1 MIPGTQYI
9 TNKGGFKMEPFY
21 LGIDVSKGYAD
32 FMIINSK
39 KQPVAQAF
47 QLDDTFEGHQTL
59 YNTLGLFLAKHD
71 NAIVFAGME
80 STGGYE
86 NNWYHSLVQF
96 QGSLNIQSARLNPL
110 GVMHNSKAEL
120 KKNTTDKISAQNI
133 AEYLVAHPEK
143 VVYQQQDSLAGLRKQ
158 WGFIRML
165 TKQCA
170 QFLNQL
176 NSLLYSTYPEL
187 LSYCQDGV
195 PNWVLKLLVKYPSAV
210 NLKKARAATVAKIP
224 YVSRKKAEEL
234 IAKAKRSVAS
244 TTDLTTQQ
252 LVVATVQ
259 QILHLRK
266 TIAGQTDLMLQECSI
281 PEIELLKTFPGI
293 SDVSAIGLII
303 EIQTVK
309 RFASAKKLA
318 SFFGVHPVYKTSG
331 DGTGG
336 YRMSKQGRIAPRQI
350 LYMAALSAIRCN
362 PLIREIYEKHKR
374 QGKHSRAAMGICM
387 HKILRI
393 LYGMLKHN
401 QPFNPHIDL
410 ANRLRSVPMQGNEPI
425 DSTSRRLQGYDQ
437 TAPVSRRQRKKRL
450 ERERSH
456 NVSDTM
462 SGITAPAPLADI
474 IADIFPQL

>member
-1 MIPGTQYI
+1 M
-9 TNKGGFKMEPFY
+9 KPFY
-21 LGIDVSKGYAD
+21 MGIDVSKGYAD
-32 FMIINSK
+32 FMMINSK
-39 KQPVAQAF
+39 KQSVAQAF

-59 YNTLGLFLAKHD
+59 YNTLGSFLAKHD
-71 NAIVFAGME
+71 DAILFAGME

-96 QGSLNIQSARLNPL
+96 QGSLNIQTARLNPL
-110 GVMHNSKAEL
+110 GVMHNSKAKL

-143 VVYQQQDSLAGLRKQ
+143 VVYQQQDTLAGLRKQ

-165 TKQCA
+165 TKQCT

-195 PNWVLKLLVKYPSAV
+195 PNWALKLLTKYPSAA
-210 NLKKARAATVAKIP
+210 NLKKARTATVAKIP
-224 YVSRKKAEEL
+224 YVSIKKAQEL

-244 TTDLTTQQ
+244 ATDLTTQQ

-266 TIAGQTDLMLQECSI
+266 TIAGQTDLMLQECPI

-318 SFFGVHPVYKTSG
+318 SFFGVHPVYKISG

-336 YRMSKQGRIAPRQI
+336 FRMSKQGRIAPRQI
-350 LYMAALSAIRCN
+350 LYMASLSAIRYN

-401 QPFNPHIDL
+401 QPFNPHVDL
-410 ANRLRSVPMQGNEPI
+410 ANRLRSVPMQNDSAI
-425 DSTSRRLQGYDQ
+425 DKTSRRLQGYDR
-437 TAPVSRRQRKKRL
+437 TAPVSRRQRIKRL

-456 NVSDTM
+456 NVNDTK

-474 IADIFPQL
+474 IAEILPQL

>member
-1 MIPGTQYI
+1 M
-9 TNKGGFKMEPFY
+9 KLFY

-39 KQPVAQAF
+39 KQPVAKTF
-47 QLDDTFEGHQTL
+47 QLDDTFEGHRTL
-59 YNTLGLFLAKHD
+59 YNTLSAFLAKHD
-71 NAIVFAGME
+71 DVTLFAGME

-86 NNWYHSLVQF
+86 NNWYHSLIQF
-96 QGSLNIQSARLNPL
+96 QGSLNIQTARLNPL
-110 GVMHNSKAEL
+110 GVMHNSKADL

-143 VVYQQQDSLAGLRKQ
+143 INYQQEDNLAGLRKQ
-158 WGFIRML
+158 WRFIRLL
-165 TKQCA
+165 TKQLT
-170 QFLNQL
+170 QLLNQL
-176 NSLLYSTYPEL
+176 NSLVYLTYPEL

-195 PNWVLKLLVKYPSAV
+195 PNWVLKLLVKYPSAA
-210 NLKKARAATVAKIP
+210 NLKKAHAKTVAKIP
-224 YVSRKKAEEL
+224 FVSLEKAQAL
-234 IAKAKRSVAS
+234 IAKAKQSVAS
-244 TTDLTTQQ
+244 ATDLTTQQ

-259 QILHLRK
+259 QVLHLRK

-293 SDVSAIGLII
+293 SDASAVGLMI

-309 RFASAKKLA
+309 RFASAKNLA

-336 YRMSKQGRIAPRQI
+336 YRMSKQGRVEPRRI

-362 PLIREIYEKHKR
+362 PLIRELYEKHKR

-401 QPFNPHIDL
+401 QPFNPHVDL
-410 ANRLRSVPMQGNEPI
+410 ANRLRSVPMQNDNAI
-425 DSTSRRLQGYDQ
+425 DKTSRRLQRYDQ
-437 TAPVSRRQRKKRL
+437 SAPVSRRQRKKRL

-456 NVSDTM
+456 NVNDTK

-474 IADIFPQL
+474 IAEMLPQL

>member
-1 MIPGTQYI
+1 
-9 TNKGGFKMEPFY
+9 MEPFY

-39 KQPVAQAF
+39 KQPVVQAF

-59 YNTLGLFLAKHD
+59 YNALGLFLAKHD
-71 NAIVFAGME
+71 DAVLFAGME

-86 NNWYHSLVQF
+86 NNWYHSLIQF
-96 QGSLNIQSARLNPL
+96 QGPLNIQTARLNPL
-110 GVMHNSKAEL
+110 GVMHNSKADL

-133 AEYLVAHPEK
+133 AEYLLAHPEK

-176 NSLLYSTYPEL
+176 NSLLYSAYPEL

-195 PNWVLKLLVKYPSAV
+195 PNWVLKLLAKYPSAV
-210 NLKKARAATVAKIP
+210 NLKKAHAATVAKIP
-224 YVSRKKAEEL
+224 YVSIEKAQEL
-234 IAKAKRSVAS
+234 IATAKHSVAS
-244 TTDLTTQQ
+244 TTDLTTQR
-252 LVVATVQ
+252 LVIATVQ

-281 PEIELLKTFPGI
+281 PEVELLKTFPGI
-293 SDVSAIGLII
+293 SDASAIGLII
-303 EIQTVK
+303 EIQTIK

-318 SFFGVHPVYKTSG
+318 SFFGVHPVYKISG
-331 DGTGG
+331 DGAGG
-336 YRMSKQGRIAPRQI
+336 YKMSKQGRIAPRQI
-350 LYMAALSAIRCN
+350 LYMTALSAIRCN
-362 PLIREIYEKHKR
+362 PLIKEIYEKHKK
-374 QGKHSRAAMGICM
+374 QGKHSRAVMGICM

-401 QPFNPHIDL
+401 RPFNPHIDL
-410 ANRLRSVPMQGNEPI
+410 ANRLRSVPMKNDELV
-425 DSTSRRLQGYDQ
+425 DNTSRRLQGYDQ

-456 NVSDTM
+456 NVNDTM
-462 SGITAPAPLADI
+462 SGITTPAPLADI
-474 IADIFPQL
+474 IADILPQL

>member
-1 MIPGTQYI
+1 M
-9 TNKGGFKMEPFY
+9 
-21 LGIDVSKGYAD
+21 GIDVSKGYAD

-39 KQPVAQAF
+39 KQPVAQSF
-47 QLDDTFEGHQTL
+47 QLDDTFEGHRML
-59 YNTLGLFLAKHD
+59 YNTLGAFLAKHD
-71 NAIVFAGME
+71 DATLFAGME

-86 NNWYHSLVQF
+86 NNWYHSLIQF
-96 QGSLNIQSARLNPL
+96 QGSLNIQTARLNPL
-110 GVMHNSKAEL
+110 GVMHNSKADL

-143 VVYQQQDSLAGLRKQ
+143 INYQQEDNLAGLRKQ
-158 WGFIRML
+158 WGFIRLL
-165 TKQCA
+165 TKQLT
-170 QFLNQL
+170 QLLNQL
-176 NSLLYSTYPEL
+176 NSLVYLTYPEL

-195 PNWVLKLLVKYPSAV
+195 PNWVLKLLVKYPSAA
-210 NLKKARAATVAKIP
+210 NLKKAHAKTVAKIP
-224 YVSRKKAEEL
+224 FVSTEKAQAL
-234 IAKAKRSVAS
+234 IAKAKQSVAS
-244 TTDLTTQQ
+244 ATDLTTQQ

-266 TIAGQTDLMLQECSI
+266 TITGQTDLMLQECSI

-293 SDVSAIGLII
+293 SDASAVGLMI

-309 RFASAKKLA
+309 RFASAKNLA

-336 YRMSKQGRIAPRQI
+336 YKMSKQGRAEPRRI

-362 PLIREIYEKHKR
+362 PLIRKIYEKHKR

-393 LYGMLKHN
+393 LYGMLKLN
-401 QPFNPHIDL
+401 QPFNPHVDL
-410 ANRLRSVPMQGNEPI
+410 ANRLRSVPMQNDNAI
-425 DSTSRRLQGYDQ
+425 DKTSRRLQSYDQ
-437 TAPVSRRQRKKRL
+437 SAPVSRRQRKKRL

-456 NVSDTM
+456 NVYDTKP
-462 SGITAPAPLADI
+462 GITAPAPLADI
-474 IADIFPQL
+474 IAEMLPQL

>member
-9 TNKGGFKMEPFY
+9 TDKGGFKMEPFY

-39 KQPVAQAF
+39 KQPVVQAF
-47 QLDDTFEGHQTL
+47 QLDDTFEGHQTF
-59 YNTLGLFLAKHD
+59 YNTLGRFLAKHD
-71 NAIVFAGME
+71 DATLFAGME

-86 NNWYHSLVQF
+86 NNWYSSLIDF
-96 QGSLNIQSARLNPL
+96 QGSLNIQTARLNPL

-143 VVYQQQDSLAGLRKQ
+143 VVYQQQDSLSGLRKQ

-165 TKQCA
+165 TKQCT

-195 PNWVLKLLVKYPSAV
+195 PNWVLKLLAKYPSAD
-210 NLKKARAATVAKIP
+210 NLKKARPTTVAKIP
-224 YVSRKKAEEL
+224 YVSIEKAEEL

-266 TIAGQTDLMLQECSI
+266 TIAGQTALMLQECSI
-281 PEIELLKTFPGI
+281 PEIELLKSFPGI
-293 SDVSAIGLII
+293 SDLSAVGLII
-303 EIQTVK
+303 EIQTIK
-309 RFASAKKLA
+309 RFASSKKLA
-318 SFFGVHPVYKTSG
+318 SFFGVHPVYKISG
-331 DGTGG
+331 DGAGG
-336 YRMSKQGRIAPRQI
+336 YKMSKQGRKAPRQI
-350 LYMAALSAIRCN
+350 LYMTALSAIICN
-362 PLIREIYEKHKR
+362 PLIREVYEKHKR

-410 ANRLRSVPMQGNEPI
+410 ANRLRSVPMKNNEAI
-425 DSTSRRLQGYDQ
+425 DKTSRRLQHYDQ
-437 TAPVSRRQRKKRL
+437 AAPISRRQRKKRL

-456 NVSDTM
+456 NVGDTM
-462 SGITAPAPLADI
+462 SGITAPTPLADI
-474 IADIFPQL
+474 IADILPQL

>member
-1 MIPGTQYI
+1 
-9 TNKGGFKMEPFY
+9 MEPFY

-32 FMIINSK
+32 FMMINSK
-39 KQPVAQAF
+39 KQPVLQAF

-59 YNTLGLFLAKHD
+59 YNALGLFLAKHD
-71 NAIVFAGME
+71 DAILFAGME

-96 QGSLNIQSARLNPL
+96 QGSLNIQTARLNPL

-133 AEYLVAHPEK
+133 AEYLVTHPKK
-143 VVYQQQDSLAGLRKQ
+143 VVYQQQDSLASLRKQ

-165 TKQCA
+165 TKQCT

-195 PNWVLKLLVKYPSAV
+195 PNWVLKLLVKYPCAD

-224 YVSRKKAEEL
+224 YVSMKKAEEL

-244 TTDLTTQQ
+244 TSDLTTQQ

-259 QILHLRK
+259 QIFHLRK
-266 TIAGQTDLMLQECSI
+266 TIAGQTDLMLRECSI
-281 PEIELLKTFPGI
+281 PEIDLLKTFPGI
-293 SDVSAIGLII
+293 SDASAIGLII
-303 EIQTVK
+303 EIQTIK
-309 RFASAKKLA
+309 RFASTKKLA

-331 DGTGG
+331 DGAGG

-350 LYMAALSAIRCN
+350 LYMTALSAIGCN
-362 PLIREIYEKHKR
+362 PLIRELYEKHKN

-401 QPFNPHIDL
+401 RSFNPHIDL
-410 ANRLRSVPMQGNEPI
+410 ANRLRSIPMKDDQVM
-425 DSTSRRLQGYDQ
+425 DKTSRRLQDYDS

-474 IADIFPQL
+474 IADILPQL

>member
-1 MIPGTQYI
+1 M
-9 TNKGGFKMEPFY
+9 
-21 LGIDVSKGYAD
+21 
-32 FMIINSK
+32 
-39 KQPVAQAF
+39 
-47 QLDDTFEGHQTL
+47 
-59 YNTLGLFLAKHD
+59 AKHD
-71 NAIVFAGME
+71 DAILFAGME

-86 NNWYHSLVQF
+86 NNWYHALIQF
-96 QGSLNIQSARLNPL
+96 QGSLNIQTARLNPL

-143 VVYQQQDSLAGLRKQ
+143 VVYQQEDNLAGLRKQ

-165 TKQCA
+165 TKQCT

-195 PNWVLKLLVKYPSAV
+195 PNWALKLLAKYPSAA

-224 YVSRKKAEEL
+224 YVSIEKAQEL

-244 TTDLTTQQ
+244 ATDLTTQQ

-293 SDVSAIGLII
+293 GDASAIGLII

-318 SFFGVHPVYKTSG
+318 SFFGVHPVYKISG

-350 LYMAALSAIRCN
+350 LYMTALSAIRCN
-362 PLIREIYEKHKR
+362 PLIREVYEKHK
-374 QGKHSRAAMGICM
+374 
-387 HKILRI
+387 
-393 LYGMLKHN
+393 
-401 QPFNPHIDL
+401 
-410 ANRLRSVPMQGNEPI
+410 NRESTAGRPWAFACTRSCESFM
-425 DSTSRRLQGYDQ
+425 
-437 TAPVSRRQRKKRL
+437 AC
-450 ERERSH
+450 
-456 NVSDTM
+456 
-462 SGITAPAPLADI
+462 
-474 IADIFPQL
+474 

>member
-1 MIPGTQYI
+1 
-9 TNKGGFKMEPFY
+9 MEQFY

-32 FMIINSK
+32 FMIINFK
-39 KQPVAQAF
+39 KQSVAQAF

-59 YNTLGLFLAKHD
+59 YNTLGSFLSKHD
-71 NAIVFAGME
+71 DAILFAGME

-86 NNWYHSLVQF
+86 NNWYHALIQF
-96 QGSLNIQSARLNPL
+96 QGSLNIQTARLNPL
-110 GVMHNSKAEL
+110 GVMHNSKAKL

-143 VVYQQQDSLAGLRKQ
+143 VNYQQEDNLASLRKQ
-158 WGFIRML
+158 WGFVRML
-165 TKQCA
+165 TKQCT

-176 NSLLYSTYPEL
+176 NTLLYLTYPEL

-195 PNWVLKLLVKYPSAV
+195 PNWALKLLVKYPSAA
-210 NLKKARAATVAKIP
+210 NLKKAHAKTVAKIP
-224 YVSRKKAEEL
+224 YISIEKAQGL
-234 IAKAKRSVAS
+234 IAKAKQSVAS
-244 TTDLTTQQ
+244 ATDLTTQQ

-293 SDVSAIGLII
+293 SDASAIGLMI

-318 SFFGVHPVYKTSG
+318 SFFGVHPVYKISG

-350 LYMAALSAIRCN
+350 LYMSALSAIRCN
-362 PLIREIYEKHKR
+362 PLIRELYEKHKK

-410 ANRLRSVPMQGNEPI
+410 ANRLRSVTMQNDSTI
-425 DSTSRRLQGYDQ
+425 DKTSRRLQDYDQ
-437 TAPVSRRQRKKRL
+437 TAPVSRRQRIKRL

-456 NVSDTM
+456 NVNDTKP
-462 SGITAPAPLADI
+462 GITAPAPLADI
-474 IADIFPQL
+474 IADILPQL

>member
-1 MIPGTQYI
+1 
-9 TNKGGFKMEPFY
+9 MEPFY

-32 FMIINSK
+32 FMIIDSK
-39 KQPVAQAF
+39 KQPAAQAF
-47 QLDDTFEGHQTL
+47 QLDDTFEGHRALYNALGKFMASHDDATL
-59 YNTLGLFLAKHD
+59 YVG
-71 NAIVFAGME
+71 IE

-86 NNWYHSLVQF
+86 NNWYHTLIQF
-96 QGSLNIQSARLNPL
+96 QGSLNIQTARLNPL
-110 GVMHNSKAEL
+110 GVMHNSKANL

-143 VVYQQQDSLAGLRKQ
+143 VNYQQEDNLAGLRKQ

-165 TKQCA
+165 TKQCT

-176 NSLLYSTYPEL
+176 NALLYLTYPEL

-195 PNWVLKLLVKYPSAV
+195 PNWVLKLLIKYPSAA
-210 NLKKARAATVAKIP
+210 NLKKAQAKTLAKIP
-224 YVSRKKAEEL
+224 YISIARAHEL
-234 IAKAKRSVAS
+234 IAKAKQSVAS
-244 TTDLTTQQ
+244 ANDLTNQQ

-266 TIAGQTDLMLQECSI
+266 TITGQTDLMLQDCAI

-293 SDVSAIGLII
+293 GDTSAIGLLI

-309 RFASAKKLA
+309 RFDNAKNLA

-336 YRMSKQGRIAPRQI
+336 YKMSKQGRVEPRQI
-350 LYMAALSAIRCN
+350 LYMITLSAIQCN
-362 PLIREIYEKHKR
+362 PLIKEIYEKHKK
-374 QGKHSRAAMGICM
+374 QGKHSRAALGVCM

-401 QPFNPHIDL
+401 QPFNPHVDL
-410 ANRLRSVPMQGNEPI
+410 ANRLRSIPMQN
-425 DSTSRRLQGYDQ
+425 DRTLSKTSRRLQSYDRS
-437 TAPVSRRQRKKRL
+437 APVSRRQRIKRL

-456 NVSDTM
+456 NVNDTN

-474 IADIFPQL
+474 ITEMLPQL

>member
-1 MIPGTQYI
+1 M
-9 TNKGGFKMEPFY
+9 KPFY

-39 KQPVAQAF
+39 KQQVVQPF
-47 QLDDTFEGHQTL
+47 QLDDTFDGHRTL
-59 YNTLGLFLAKHD
+59 YNALSAFMAKHED
-71 NAIVFAGME
+71 ATLFAGME

-86 NNWYHSLVQF
+86 NNWYNSLIQF
-96 QGSLNIQSARLNPL
+96 QGSLNIQTTRLNPL

-143 VVYQQQDSLAGLRKQ
+143 ANYQQEDHLAGLRKQ
-158 WGFIRML
+158 WGFIRLL
-165 TKQCA
+165 TKQCT
-170 QFLNQL
+170 QLLNQL
-176 NSLLYSTYPEL
+176 NSLLYLAYPEL
-187 LSYCQDGV
+187 LSFCQDGV
-195 PNWVLKLLVKYPSAV
+195 PNWVLKLLVKYPSAA
-210 NLKKARAATVAKIP
+210 NLKNAHAKTVAKIP
-224 YVSRKKAEEL
+224 YISMEKAQEL
-234 IAKAKRSVAS
+234 IAKAKQSVAS
-244 TTDLTTQQ
+244 STDLTIQQ

-293 SDVSAIGLII
+293 SDVSALGLIL
-303 EIQTVK
+303 EIQTAK

-336 YRMSKQGRIAPRQI
+336 YKMSKQGRIEPRRI
-350 LYMAALSAIRCN
+350 LYMIALSAIRCN
-362 PLIREIYEKHKR
+362 PLIKEIYEKHKR
-374 QGKHSRAAMGICM
+374 QGMHSRAAMGVCM

-393 LYGMLKHN
+393 IYGMLKHG

-410 ANRLRSVPMQGNEPI
+410 ANRLRSVPMQN
-425 DSTSRRLQGYDQ
+425 DSSLNKTSRRLQSYDRS
-437 TAPVSRRQRKKRL
+437 APVSRRQRIKRL

-456 NVSDTM
+456 NVNDTK

-474 IADIFPQL
+474 IAEMLPQL

>member
-1 MIPGTQYI
+1 
-9 TNKGGFKMEPFY
+9 MEPFY

-39 KQPVAQAF
+39 KQPVVQAF
-47 QLDDTFEGHQTL
+47 QLDDTFEGHRTL
-59 YNTLGLFLAKHD
+59 YNTLGAFLTKHD
-71 NAIVFAGME
+71 DAILFAGME

-86 NNWYHSLVQF
+86 NNWYHSLIQF
-96 QGSLNIQSARLNPL
+96 QGSLNLQTARLNPL
-110 GVMHNSKAEL
+110 GVMHNSKADL

-143 VVYQQQDSLAGLRKQ
+143 VNYQQEDSLAGLRKQ
-158 WGFIRML
+158 WGFIRLL
-165 TKQCA
+165 TKQCT

-176 NSLLYSTYPEL
+176 NTLLYSTHPEL
-187 LSYCQDGV
+187 LSYCQDGM
-195 PNWVLKLLVKYPSAV
+195 PNWVLKLLNKYPSAA
-210 NLKKARAATVAKIP
+210 NLKKARAKAVAKIP
-224 YVSRKKAEEL
+224 YISIERAHEL
-234 IAKAKRSVAS
+234 IAKAKQSVAS
-244 TTDLTTQQ
+244 ATDLTSQQ

-266 TIAGQTDLMLQECSI
+266 TIAGQTSLMLEECSI

-293 SDVSAIGLII
+293 SDASAIGLMI

-309 RFASAKKLA
+309 RFASAKNLA

-336 YRMSKQGRIAPRQI
+336 YKMSKQGRIEPRQI
-350 LYMAALSAIRCN
+350 LYMTALSAIRCN

-374 QGKHSRAAMGICM
+374 QGKHSRAAMGVCM
-387 HKILRI
+387 HKIIRI

-401 QPFNPHIDL
+401 QPFNPHVDL
-410 ANRLRSVPMQGNEPI
+410 ANRLRSVSMQNDDGMDN
-425 DSTSRRLQGYDQ
+425 TGRRLQGYDRA
-437 TAPVSRRQRKKRL
+437 APVSRRQRIKRL

-456 NVSDTM
+456 NVNDTK

-474 IADIFPQL
+474 IAEMLPQL